1 MESNLR
7 HPYQFQETDNNTFWF
22 ETDDGLKYQAYFIEF
37 PTINYKLYSFSFD
50 REDGLKHFDRRIK
63 DTVICILREFCS
75 ADNQI
80 LAYTCDVS
88 DGHELARK
96 RLFNKWFNEE
106 NDGSFAKFDFQSEN
120 IYVSLIAKKDFP
132 IVNQAI
138 TDVNQLFADVISN
151 K

>member
-7 HPYQFQETDNNTFWF
+7 HPYRFQKTDNNTFCF
-22 ETDDGLKYQAYFIEF
+22 ETDSGQKYQAYFIEF
-37 PTINYKLYSFSFD
+37 PTNNYRLYSFSFD
-50 REDGLKHFDRRIK
+50 KEEGLKYFDSRIK
-63 DTVICILREFCS
+63 DTVITILSEFCN

-96 RLFNKWFNEE
+96 RLFNKWFNDE
-106 NDGSFAKFDFQSEN
+106 NNGSLTKVDFQSEN
-120 IYVSLIAKKDFP
+120 IYVSLIAKKDFSA
-132 IVNQAI
+132 VNQAI
-138 TDVNQLFADVISN
+138 TDINQLFADVISN